1 MLKFRGI
8 GSEFS
13 ACNRPV
19 YPCIIG
25 VVLNPIANATRGNAM
40 PTLNIKPTHKPI
52 KNYYAELEAYAKI
65 GAEHEGAVR
74 TAFQTLLQHY
84 SRQADLIL
92 VCEKTRY
99 TKENR
104 RIQLDGEVVDAF
116 DLPHGH
122 WEAKDTQDDLPTEA
136 RRKSEAGYPF
146 KNIIIQSPTRA
157 LLYQN
162 GHLRLDHDVTD
173 PKNLIELLNTFF
185 VYQEENIVDWYAAV
199 EEFREKVPVL
209 GRGVAQRVETE
220 MQDNPLF
227 RQAFGNFHQQCRAAI
242 DPNLTEAQGVSRKPQ
257 ARLTTYPFCRRFL
270 DVCKGRG
277 AVGRPTHQLRI
288 PTRI

>member
-1 MLKFRGI
+1 
-8 GSEFS
+8 
-13 ACNRPV
+13 
-19 YPCIIG
+19 
-25 VVLNPIANATRGNAM
+25 M
-40 PTLNIKPTHKPI
+40 PTPNIKPTHKPV
-52 KNYYAELEAYAKI
+52 KNYYAELEAYTKI
-65 GAEHEGAVR
+65 GAKHEGAVR

-84 SRQADLIL
+84 CRQADLIL

-99 TKENR
+99 TKTNR

-162 GHLRLDHDVTD
+162 GHLRLDHDLTD

-185 VYQEENIVDWYAAV
+185 AYREENIVDWYAAV

-209 GRGVAQRVETE
+209 GPR
-220 MQDNPLF
+220 
-227 RQAFGNFHQQCRAAI
+227 CR
-242 DPNLTEAQGVSRKPQ
+242 T
-257 ARLTTYPFCRRFL
+257 AR
-270 DVCKGRG
+270 
-277 AVGRPTHQLRI
+277 
-288 PTRI
+288 

>member
-1 MLKFRGI
+1 
-8 GSEFS
+8 
-13 ACNRPV
+13 
-19 YPCIIG
+19 
-25 VVLNPIANATRGNAM
+25 M

-84 SRQADLIL
+84 CRQADLIL

-162 GHLRLDHDVTD
+162 GHLRLDNDLTD

-185 VYQEENIVDWYAAV
+185 AYQEENIVDWYAAV

-209 GRGVAQRVETE
+209 GRGSHSALRPRCRTTRCFGRRLGIFISSAE
-220 MQDNPLF
+220 PL
-227 RQAFGNFHQQCRAAI
+227 
-242 DPNLTEAQGVSRKPQ
+242 LTQTSPRHKLK
-257 ARLTTYPFCRRFL
+257 RC
-270 DVCKGRG
+270 
-277 AVGRPTHQLRI
+277 
-288 PTRI
+288 